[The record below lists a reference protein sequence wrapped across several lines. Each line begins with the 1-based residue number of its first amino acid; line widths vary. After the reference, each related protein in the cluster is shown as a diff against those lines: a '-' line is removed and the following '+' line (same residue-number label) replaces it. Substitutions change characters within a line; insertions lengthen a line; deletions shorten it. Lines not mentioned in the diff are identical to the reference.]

1 MACGERINP
10 RGDEPAPIQR
20 LDDDV
25 DHPGRIILGGD
36 VGGDVVQVLGQQV
49 AARKPI
55 RQCALPPA
63 SIALRPMNQDPQPAL
78 SQTGRVATGRSA
90 LAALTLR
97 DGAGDP
103 ITLGP

>member
-1 MACGERINP
+1 VACGERINP
-10 RGDEPAPIQR
+10 RGDEPAPIRR

-25 DHPGRIILGGD
+25 DHPGRIIL
-36 VGGDVVQVLGQQV
+36 GGDVVQVLGQQV

-55 RQCALPPA
+55 RQCVLPPA

>member
-10 RGDEPAPIQR
+10 RGDEPAPIRR

-25 DHPGRIILGGD
+25 DHPGRIIL
-36 VGGDVVQVLGQQV
+36 GGDVVQVLGQQV

-55 RQCALPPA
+55 RQGALPPA

>member
-1 MACGERINP
+1 VACGERINP
-10 RGDEPAPIQR
+10 RGDEPAPIRR

-25 DHPGRIILGGD
+25 DHPGRIIL
-36 VGGDVVQVLGQQV
+36 GGDVVQVLGQQV

-55 RQCALPPA
+55 RQGALPPA

-78 SQTGRVATGRSA
+78 PQTGRVATGRSA